1 MQILA
6 DGVYLELISFVKP
19 VDAYPPGS
27 PARLA
32 RESHQWALKA
42 PGWIDYAFLGH
53 SSETV
58 RISDI
63 INDRAKAGGDD
74 AMYGL
79 EQPGGRTRPDGEIL
93 KWILTPPLSPAGDPA
108 RWLPFPFFCADVTP
122 RELRVR
128 IILLAQER

>member
-1 MQILA
+1 M
-6 DGVYLELISFVKP
+6 KP
-19 VDAYPPGS
+19 VNAYPPGS

-63 INDRAKAGGDD
+63 INDRAKSGGDV
-74 AMYGL
+74 AMYGS

-128 IILLAQER
+128 IILLAQRE